1 MLKPATQKLSARE
14 KQILTLAQW
23 CSVEETADW
32 LGIGQGTVK
41 EYRKRA
47 FDKLKVETVNA
58 AIARAVLR
66 GEVQVVPMEKLP
78 ELLPRPT
85 KKTKKTK
92 KGIKT

>member
-47 FDKLKVETVNA
+47 FDKLKVESS
-58 AIARAVLR
+58 
-66 GEVQVVPMEKLP
+66 
-78 ELLPRPT
+78 
-85 KKTKKTK
+85 
-92 KGIKT
+92 